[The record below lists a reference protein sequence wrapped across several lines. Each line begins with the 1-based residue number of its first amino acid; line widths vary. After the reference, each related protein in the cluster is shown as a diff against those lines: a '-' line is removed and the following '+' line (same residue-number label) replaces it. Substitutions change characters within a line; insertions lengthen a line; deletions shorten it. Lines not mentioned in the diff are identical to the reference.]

1 MSYIG
6 LHNHTEMSN
15 VSTGLDSIN
24 KLEDLVQGAKNLG
37 LKGIAITNH
46 DNLSEVADINKLQ
59 KELVQ
64 KGDDFKLIYGNEIYL
79 VDEFEKG
86 NEFDLKRKYYHFIL
100 IAKDRIGYQ
109 ALIELSSR
117 AWYRSEIR
125 RGRRRIPT
133 LKSDLEE
140 IIPNAKGHIVAATAC
155 LGSEFDKLVLNGDKD
170 GALEFAEWCRDLFG
184 KDDFY
189 IELQPSLSEDQ
200 IKFNKR
206 AIQFEGYGFNYVI
219 TTDSH
224 YQSAADFPLFEAFLR
239 SQQEKREVQEY
250 YEYARLQSEEELR
263 SLLDYLSKEF
273 IDKALQNTLDIGK
286 QVEFFDLKQDEII
299 PSSPLNL
306 SNLSCKLSPQE
317 LIKINKYPAIKR
329 AFDSIEK
336 PTKYCAIT
344 CLNSLVEKD
353 LFKEKYLKQLNEEF
367 DVFFFQTE
375 RLHSNFFSYFYCVQ
389 YIIELAWSINCAV
402 GPSRGSAGGCLT
414 TFLMNITQED
424 PLQHELYFW
433 RFINRERI
441 ELPDIDFDLAPSK
454 RETLFEAIRE
464 QRGELGLL
472 QVATFKTL
480 TLKAAIGNAG
490 RGYRSEEYP
499 NGLDPDIITY
509 ISSLVQVYRGAVATL
524 KQTLEGDEEKGFT
537 KNHSFI
543 NECNQYPGLLDIIK
557 KIEGLIVN
565 SSTHASAIILFDDQD
580 KATDHVSI
588 MRAPNGALCTATE
601 LYSSSYLGMVKLD
614 ALLLSTLD
622 CQSTCFQLLQKDGV
636 IDPNLTLRQCY
647 QKYID
652 VNKID
657 YNNPEI
663 WQHLY
668 NNDVLSVFQFD
679 QPSGRKGV
687 LATKPQSLEQMTCL
701 NGAIR
706 LITPEGEE
714 DQIERFSKYG
724 ENPELFE
731 EELDYHG
738 IPEWMKKII
747 HRELDKTNG
756 CCLAQETLMIL
767 CMELARFSLG
777 EANTIRKVLAK
788 KKVNQI
794 AEQEE
799 LFISRLKSEL
809 DEDQAQ
815 YLWRA
820 FIKPQMNYS
829 FCRAHGLGYS
839 MVGVQCILLGGV
851 LFPPIYWQTACL
863 LQRSGAL
870 DGKAA
875 DYNKIAK
882 AVSLLSKQGV
892 KITAL
897 DINKSERE
905 FRLDAEKNQI
915 YFGLMGVKGLKEKV
929 IEAILE
935 FRPFENLQDFI
946 SKCNPDVT
954 SLVCLCK
961 AGAFDNFGARK
972 DIINE
977 IAELKCGAKQQ
988 LNGQNLLMLSRENLW
1003 PQETEELKF
1012 AQRLFNFTQYLK
1024 QQLPKTKE
1032 ERELF
1037 IAYKIDSRARHYL
1050 EDVGYDNLIEVIG
1063 EEDYLNKETWKSVY
1077 DVEMNV
1083 IKRYLIDNQEEML
1096 NKVNSKAKQDWLE
1109 KYFPNNDFAQW
1120 EIETMGLCFSEHP
1133 MNKVIEHYNND
1144 GNPKSPK
1151 FADFESLSQEPEPA
1165 YFFTTKTGKNVPI
1178 YDLYMIC
1185 GIVIAKDKIK
1195 GMITLLT
1202 PTGPVD
1208 IKFGKNRFANYDK
1221 QISKVVNGKKTV
1233 IEKSWFNRG
1242 EKIMVH
1248 GRRQDDLYMAKT
1260 YKSSPMKHTVY
1271 KITEIG
1277 DNGRIQIQQE
1287 RKTGMMEESDED
1299 D

>member
-1 MSYIG
+1 MSYVG
-6 LHNHTEMSN
+6 LHNHTEASN
-15 VSTGLDSIN
+15 VTTGLDCIN
-24 KLEDLVQGAKNLG
+24 KLDDFVQAAINIG
-37 LKGIAITNH
+37 LKGVAITDH
-46 DNLSEVADINKLQ
+46 DNLSLVADINKLQ
-59 KELVQ
+59 KKLLNDKV
-64 KGDDFKLIYGNEIYL
+64 DFKLIYGNEIYL

-86 NEFDLKRKYYHFIL
+86 NEFDLKRKYWHFIL
-100 IAKDRIGYQ
+100 VAKDKIGYD
-109 ALIELSSR
+109 AIVELSSR

-125 RGRRRIPT
+125 RGKRRVPT

-140 IIPNAKGHIVAATAC
+140 IISKAKGHIVGCTAC
-155 LGSEFDKLVLNGDKD
+155 LGSQFDRLVLDGDKE
-170 GALEFAEWCRDLFG
+170 GALKFVNWCRNLFG
-184 KDDFY
+184 ENDFF
-189 IELQPSLSEDQ
+189 IELQPSKSDDQ
-200 IKFNKR
+200 IKFNRR
-206 AIQFEGYGFNYVI
+206 AIQFADDDFRFI
-219 TTDSH
+219 ISTDSH
-224 YQSAADFPLFEAFLR
+224 YQKMEDFPLFEAFLR

-250 YEYARLQSEEELR
+250 YEYARLQSEEEVR
-263 SLLDYLSKEF
+263 SLLDYLPSDF
-273 IDKALQNTLDIGK
+273 IDQALANTLEVGE
-286 QVEFFDLKQDEII
+286 QVEFFDLNQTEVI
-299 PSSPLNL
+299 PSSPIDKSYQLVISDEEFNMVL
-306 SNLSCKLSPQE
+306 QYSE
-317 LIKINKYPAIKR
+317 IKR
-329 AFDSIEK
+329 ALESSET
-336 PTKYCAIT
+336 PTLYCAKF
-344 CLNSLVEKD
+344 CLNSLSERD
-353 LFKEKYLKQLNEEF
+353 LFKKEYLDQLNEEF
-367 DVFFFQTE
+367 DVFFYQSE
-375 RLHSNFFSYFYCVQ
+375 RLHSNFFSYFRCVQ
-389 YIIELAWSINCAV
+389 YIIELAWSIDCAV

-424 PLQHELYFW
+424 PLQHQLFFW
-433 RFINRERI
+433 RFINKERI
-441 ELPDIDFDLAPSK
+441 ELPDVDFDLAPSK
-454 RETLFEAIRE
+454 REQLFAKIRE
-464 QRGELGLL
+464 DRGELGLL

-490 RGYRSEEYP
+490 RGYRSEDCP
-499 NGLDPDIITY
+499 NGLDPDTIGY
-509 ISSLVQVYRGAVATL
+509 LSSLIQIYRGGVATL

-543 NECNQYPGLLDIIK
+543 KECEQYPGLLDIIK

-565 SSTHASAIILFDDQD
+565 SSTHASAIILFDDKD
-580 KATDHVSI
+580 TILTHGSV

-622 CQSTCFQLLQKDGV
+622 CQSTCFKLLQKDKI
-636 IDPNLTLRQCY
+636 IDDKLTLRECY

-657 YNNPEI
+657 YDNPLI
-663 WQHLY
+663 WQKLY
-668 NNDVLSVFQFD
+668 DNSVLSVFQFD
-679 QPSGRKGV
+679 QPSGRKGI
-687 LATKPQSLEQMTCL
+687 LATAPKSLEQMTCL

-714 DQIERFSKYG
+714 DQIERFAKYG
-724 ENPELFE
+724 KNIELFE
-731 EELDYHG
+731 DELNKHK
-738 IPEWMKKII
+738 IPEDMKQII

-756 CCLAQETLMIL
+756 CCLAQETLMTL
-767 CMELARFSLG
+767 CMELANFTMG

-794 AEQEE
+794 AEQEQ
-799 LFISRLKSEL
+799 LFASRLKDRLTES
-809 DEDQAQ
+809 QAK
-815 YLWRA
+815 YLWRT

-870 DGKAA
+870 DDKAA

-882 AVSLLSKQGV
+882 AVSIISKQGV
-892 KITAL
+892 NIAPL
-897 DINKSERE
+897 NINKSENE
-905 FRLDAEKNQI
+905 FRLDAENNTI
-915 YFGLMGVKGLKEKV
+915 YFGFGGVKGLKEKV
-929 IEAILE
+929 IEAILTY
-935 FRPFENLQDFI
+935 RPFENLQDFI

-954 SLVCLCK
+954 SLVCLTK
-961 AGAFDNFGARK
+961 AGAFDNFGLRR
-972 DIINE
+972 DIINK
-977 IAELKCGAKQQ
+977 IAELKCGTKLR

-1037 IAYKIDSRARHYL
+1037 TAYKIDSRARHYL

-1063 EEDYLNKETWKSVY
+1063 EEDYLNKETWKAVY
-1077 DVEMNV
+1077 DVEMNI
-1083 IKRYLIDNQEEML
+1083 IKQYLIDNQEGML
-1096 NKVNSKAKQDWLE
+1096 NKVNSKAKQDWLK

-1120 EIETMGLCFSEHP
+1120 EIETMGLCFGEHP
-1133 MNKVIEHYNND
+1133 MRKVIEHYNND

-1151 FADFESLSQEPEPA
+1151 FADFEQLSQEPEPA
-1165 YFFTTKTGKNVPI
+1165 YFFEKNGKKIPM

-1208 IKFGKNRFANYDK
+1208 VKFGKNRFANYDK
-1221 QISKVVNGKKTV
+1221 QISKIVNGKKTV
-1233 IEKSWFNRG
+1233 VEKSWFNRG
-1242 EKIMVH
+1242 EKVMIH

-1260 YKSSPMKHTVY
+1260 YRNSPMKHTVY

-1277 DNGRIQIQQE
+1277 DDGRIQIQQE
-1287 RKTGMMEESDED
+1287 RKTGMMEESDEND
-1299 D
+1299 